1 MDVIVTG
8 KRCIIY
14 RGDSFVTG
22 EVIPDIDAKEG
33 KRLLKK
39 GHVRM
44 AVDDDAIIA
53 EAPPIEEMTKAE
65 LKALLDNLEVEYPSD
80 VKKAD
85 LVELVKANTAEPPA
99 E

>member
-14 RGDSFVTG
+14 EGETFTTG
-22 EVIPDIDAKEG
+22 QVIPGIDAKEG
-33 KRLLKK
+33 KRLFEK

-44 AVDDDAIIA
+44 ALDDDAIIA
-53 EAPPIEEMTKAE
+53 KTPALKDMKADE
-65 LKALLDNLEVEYPSD
+65 LKDLLDKLEVEYPSD
-80 VKKAD
+80 AKKAD
-85 LVELVKANTAEPPA
+85 LVELVKTHTAEPPA